1 VSTHAL
7 STLLDVPFIAR
18 RIRALASAEG
28 DGFGEIIEKNAEQT
42 IERLIHFTGVVTL
55 ADDAGAGAFRS
66 FDDRPAAPP
75 AIFARP
81 FARAEAIRA
90 EVMSGLASSLRGAHA
105 APAERALHAH
115 LVGAGI
121 FDGASKAA
129 RAKAVHDIAPDYL
142 RPFRHYVPRARRA
155 LRWLRADLG
164 DDLRRLGGAAERGEL
179 FDRLFERAVEPHRE
193 ELYDRCGRALEIAFE
208 RGLLRALEAEPK
220 GYVPLDLSRLYE
232 VGGFVHDFLR
242 LVSDLGVGLV
252 DREIDVVRALVFAI
266 HRPPAAEESP

>member
-7 STLLDVPFIAR
+7 STLLDVPFIVR
-18 RIRALASAEG
+18 RIRALAAAEG
-28 DGFGEIIEKNAEQT
+28 DGSPVIIEKNAEQA

-55 ADDAGAGAFRS
+55 ADDAAAGAFRS
-66 FDDRPAAPP
+66 FDDRPRAAS

-81 FARAEAIRA
+81 LARAEVIRT
-90 EVMSGLASSLRGAHA
+90 ELMSGLTSPLRGPHA

-115 LVGAGI
+115 LVGAGV
-121 FDGASKAA
+121 FEGANKAA
-129 RAKAVHDIAPDYL
+129 RVAAVRAIAPEYL

-164 DDLRRLGGAAERGEL
+164 DELRRLGGAAERGES
-179 FDRLFERAVEPHRE
+179 FDRLFERAIEPHRE
-193 ELYDRCGRALEIAFE
+193 DLYDRCTIALESAFE

-220 GYVPLDLSRLYE
+220 GYVPVDLVRLYE

-252 DREIDVVRALVFAI
+252 DREIDVARALVFAT
-266 HRPPAAEESP
+266 HGPLAAEESS